1 MSYLI
6 GSGTPFTTGFMLP
19 LPGKRP
25 SFNVIYVDPLT
36 MLPIDYETHAL
47 DLDYA
52 NKYDDPRWALLY
64 NYRDTFNLIDLSP

>member
-1 MSYLI
+1 MSYVI
-6 GSGTPFTTGFMLP
+6 GAGTPFMDGFMLD

-52 NKYDDPRWALLY
+52 NTHDDPRWSFLY
-64 NYRDTFNLIDLSP
+64 SYRDTFNLRDLSP